1 MKRIRVVLLGMLV
14 CILLTACQNNQILE
28 AKPTDTK
35 KVIVDNTLDEEDIS
49 AKVEAENNI
58 ERNAKET
65 TNNDFVIEI
74 TFEDKSRE
82 ERDKNGNLLLTVT
95 SNLPVI
101 AIEGNPE
108 ASERINA
115 YYSESE
121 KKQEETIQEYIEYAT
136 DNYTLLNT
144 DQIKYW
150 NGYGLGAIYSS
161 ERVDAFVISIV
172 ENSYEYAGGA
182 HPNTTKTAQNFDTQT
197 GQLLTLTDILTDVNQ
212 GTEFINNYL
221 LEKMKE
227 SEDTV
232 GFFEDYESSVKDIL
246 TDNTWYLTEE
256 GFVVISNVY
265 IVSPYA
271 AGIQEYVIPYSE
283 FPYLVEK
290 YQKK

>member
-1 MKRIRVVLLGMLV
+1 MKKLVVVLLGIV
-14 CILLTACQNNQILE
+14 VSISLTACLHNQIVE
-28 AKPTDTK
+28 PADTK
-35 KVIVDNTLDEEDIS
+35 KVTVEQTLDEKTLS

-58 ERNAKET
+58 ERNTKEA
-65 TNNDFVIEI
+65 TNSNAYIDI
-74 TFEDKSRE
+74 TYVDKSRE
-82 ERDKNGNLLLTVT
+82 IRDKNGNLLLTVT
-95 SNLPVI
+95 SNLPVVTI
-101 AIEGNPE
+101 KDNSE
-108 ASERINA
+108 ATEKINEYFDERQ
-115 YYSESE
+115 
-121 KKQEETIQEYIEYAT
+121 KKQEETIKEYIEYAT

-144 DQIKYW
+144 DQLKYW
-150 NGYGLGAIYSS
+150 NGYGLGEIYTS
-161 ERVDAFVISIV
+161 ERVDSSVISIV
-172 ENSYEYAGGA
+172 NNSYEYAGGA
-182 HPNTTKTAQNFDTQT
+182 HPNTTRTAQNFDTQT
-197 GQLLTLTDILTDVNQ
+197 GQFLTLADVLTDVNK

-221 LEKMKE
+221 LTKMKE

-246 TDNTWYLTEE
+246 TDHTWYLTDE